1 MPPYTYPQ
9 NPAPHGKYYFT
20 RLLFTPQVFHYNF
33 GRIIMTIYTEFLSN
47 CIISART
54 LEGMHMRLCREEG
67 FTGLEAAIVL
77 IAFVVVA
84 SVFSYAVLGAG
95 FYTTSKTQE
104 VIYSA
109 VDSAGST
116 PQLLGNVYGIRST
129 SNPAKLDGVQF
140 SVVLSSGGKYI
151 DFSAIDV
158 TWSTSS
164 AVTSL
169 SANDPLIVGN
179 RNLVAAGKWGIVGIK
194 PDTAGDDVFLEPN
207 EIFTIYVN
215 PDTSDEVSTSEKF
228 NIEMKSPKSGA
239 FAISRTCPD
248 QFDAVTVLN

>member
-1 MPPYTYPQ
+1 
-9 NPAPHGKYYFT
+9 
-20 RLLFTPQVFHYNF
+20 
-33 GRIIMTIYTEFLSN
+33 
-47 CIISART
+47 
-54 LEGMHMRLCREEG
+54 MHMRLNSEEGREEG

-116 PQLLGNVYGIRST
+116 PQLMGNVYGIRDT
-129 SNPAKLDGVQF
+129 DGKHLHGVQY
-140 SVVLSSGGKYI
+140 SVVLASGGKYI
-151 DFSAIDV
+151 DFSTLDV
-158 TWSTSS
+158 TWSTPN

-169 SANDPLIVGN
+169 AANEPLIVN
-179 RNLVAAGKWGIVGIK
+179 VRNDVVIGHWGIVGIK
-194 PDTAGDDVFLEPN
+194 PDSAAGDVFLEPN

-215 PDTSDEVSTSEKF
+215 PNSSDEVAVGERFT
-228 NIEMKSPKSGA
+228 IEMKSPKSGA
-239 FAISRTCPD
+239 FAITRTCPD
-248 QFDAVTVLN
+248 QLDPITVLN